1 LVLALAAVV
10 LVLVLAS
17 SAAASVG
24 SGPCSA
30 APAAG
35 SYNLELSSG
44 GLQRSA
50 LVHVPPG
57 ILAGVRVPLLLALHG
72 AYGSGPRMQSY
83 SGFSKLA
90 DRHRFIAAY
99 PSAEGHFWN
108 ISAAANRPNDVA
120 FISSLITALESQLCI
135 DGARV
140 LATGV
145 SNGGGMVALLG
156 CELSARLAA
165 VAPVAGDYDSL
176 APCRLQRPV
185 SLIEIHGTADQIA
198 PYHGQGANGTVGGLP
213 PFVTQWARR
222 DDCAGPP
229 ASHALAARTVL
240 FRWSRCSGPSIV
252 EHIRIIGGRHQ
263 WPGATP
269 PDPGPPATICAS
281 CAIWSFFSALKRTQY
296 SRRGS

>member
-165 VAPVAGDYDSL
+165 VAMSSPAPRVADRDPRHGRSDRALSRAGRQRDGRRASAVRHPV
-176 APCRLQRPV
+176 
-185 SLIEIHGTADQIA
+185 
-198 PYHGQGANGTVGGLP
+198 GA
-213 PFVTQWARR
+213 
-222 DDCAGPP
+222 
-229 ASHALAARTVL
+229 
-240 FRWSRCSGPSIV
+240 SR
-252 EHIRIIGGRHQ
+252 
-263 WPGATP
+263 
-269 PDPGPPATICAS
+269 
-281 CAIWSFFSALKRTQY
+281 
-296 SRRGS
+296 